1 MESIAKAKYEGYLWW
16 SDSREPEVL
25 DGSKDYEC
33 SFDASQNPFVIE
45 GNLWDATTNESVY
58 IRYVDGQYIVRRIVV
73 SAEELQGIS
82 ENFSEEVKK
91 RYDSVM
97 DVYDDLDDD
106 EKLLI
111 ELEN

>member
-1 MESIAKAKYEGYLWW
+1 MER
-16 SDSREPEVL
+16 DR
-25 DGSKDYEC
+25 
-33 SFDASQNPFVIE
+33 FQ
-45 GNLWDATTNESVY
+45 
-58 IRYVDGQYIVRRIVV
+58 
-73 SAEELQGIS
+73 ELQGIS